1 MRSLQQSKRV
11 LGALL
16 VLLWGLTPLRAAPE
30 TEQDRPDMERHAA
43 LMFKLLRYDRAVAR
57 HARPVVTLGVL
68 VDPATAGSQ
77 ACGNAMRDALEQQ
90 GQRQPLARLPVRTV
104 MLSFLD
110 APHLHQALDA
120 EGVAALF
127 VCPAG
132 PDALDALER
141 ARASHT
147 LTVTDSP
154 LDYARGMMG
163 AGLFPAGGAPLS
175 INLSAARAQ
184 GADLEAAVLR
194 VALVQR

>member
-1 MRSLQQSKRV
+1 MKSLRQTATV
-11 LGALL
+11 MGCLL
-16 VLLWGLTPLRAAPE
+16 VWLSGLTTVMAAQGVAE
-30 TEQDRPDMERHAA
+30 KPDMERHAA

-68 VDPATAGSQ
+68 VDPATPGSQ
-77 ACGNAMRDALEQQ
+77 ACGKAMRDALEQQ
-90 GQRQPLARLPVRTV
+90 GQRQPLGRLPVRTMV
-104 MLSFLD
+104 LPFSD
-110 APHLHQALDA
+110 APRLHQTLDV

-132 PDALDALER
+132 QEALDALER
-141 ARASHT
+141 TRASHT

-154 LDYARGMMG
+154 VDFAKGSMG